1 MLISNTPGR
10 INNLKKQRIIMNYKK
25 VSITIPN
32 QLYEELKKITD
43 RERSKISRIVAE
55 AIAEKLV
62 RIEEEIYLK
71 EVNAAFEDPEVI
83 KEQKNIA
90 ELIAEST
97 DVRELPW

>member
-1 MLISNTPGR
+1 
-10 INNLKKQRIIMNYKK
+10 MNYKK

-43 RERSKISRIVAE
+43 RERSKISRIVAD

-62 RIEEEIYLK
+62 RVEEEIYLK
-71 EVNAAFEDPEVI
+71 KVNAAFEDPEVI

>member
-1 MLISNTPGR
+1 
-10 INNLKKQRIIMNYKK
+10 MNYKK

-71 EVNAAFEDPEVI
+71 EVNAAFEDPEVN

-90 ELIAEST
+90 ELIAENT

>member
-1 MLISNTPGR
+1 
-10 INNLKKQRIIMNYKK
+10 MNYKK